1 MKVTKTSNILLIIC
15 VNSRLG
21 EDIRTKKMMVSEK
34 KEYFKNLNMI
44 NN

>member
-21 EDIRTKKMMVSEK
+21 EDIRTKKNDDIREK
-34 KEYFKNLNMI
+34 RVF
-44 NN
+44 